1 VTFVRATMIGLGV
14 VVANAAQADTQS
26 IQRGD
31 VLIHNR
37 QQSLCILCHKAP
49 GAQPG
54 NIGDL
59 APDLSNIG
67 QRMSRDD
74 IRRHIIA
81 PEQFNPETIMPSF
94 ARTKGLRK
102 VAPGFAGQPIL
113 TMNQIDDISDY
124 LAAQH
129 D

>member
-1 VTFVRATMIGLGV
+1 MIRLSASMFGLGMMLTS
-14 VVANAAQADTQS
+14 AALADSSS

-31 VLIHNR
+31 ALIHNR
-37 QQSLCILCHKAP
+37 QQSLCILCHNMT
-49 GAQPG
+49 GALPG

-59 APDLSNIG
+59 GPDLTDIG
-67 QRMSRDD
+67 QRMTRDD

-81 PEQFNPETIMPSF
+81 PEQFNPQTIMPSF
-94 ARTKGLRK
+94 VRTKGLRK

-113 TMNQIDDISDY
+113 TLSQIDDISDY
-124 LAAQH
+124 LAACH

>member
-1 VTFVRATMIGLGV
+1 MLGLGMILTSP
-14 VVANAAQADTQS
+14 ALADSGS

-31 VLIHNR
+31 ALVHNR
-37 QQSLCILCHKAP
+37 QQSLCILCHKAL

-59 APDLSNIG
+59 GPDLTDIG
-67 QRMSRDD
+67 QRMTRAD

-81 PEQFNPETIMPSF
+81 PEQFNPQTIMPSF

-102 VAPGFAGQPIL
+102 VAPDFAGQPIL
-113 TMNQIDDISDY
+113 TMSQIDDISDY
-124 LAAQH
+124 LAARH

>member
-1 VTFVRATMIGLGV
+1 MRAAIIGLGLMIT
-14 VVANAAQADTQS
+14 NAAQADSGS

-31 VLIHNR
+31 ALIHNR

-59 APDLSNIG
+59 APDLTGIG
-67 QRMSRDD
+67 KRLPRDD

-81 PEQFNPETIMPSF
+81 PEQFNPDTIMPSF
-94 ARTKGLRK
+94 ARTKALRK

-113 TMNQIDDISDY
+113 TLSQIDDISDY

>member
-1 VTFVRATMIGLGV
+1 VITARAWIIGLGLMI
-14 VVANAAQADTQS
+14 ANDAQADPDS

-31 VLIHNR
+31 ALIHNR

-59 APDLSNIG
+59 APDLSSIG
-67 QRMSRDD
+67 KRLSRDD
-74 IRRHIIA
+74 IRRHIMA
-81 PEQFNPETIMPSF
+81 PEQFNPQTIMPSF
-94 ARTKGLRK
+94 ARSTGLRR

-113 TMNQIDDISDY
+113 TLSQIDDISDY

>member
-1 VTFVRATMIGLGV
+1 MLGLGMILTSP
-14 VVANAAQADTQS
+14 ALADSGS

-31 VLIHNR
+31 ALVHNR
-37 QQSLCILCHKAP
+37 QQSLCILCHQAP
-49 GAQPG
+49 GTQPG

-59 APDLSNIG
+59 GPDLTDIG
-67 QRMSRDD
+67 QRMTRAD

-81 PEQFNPETIMPSF
+81 PEQFNPQTIMPSF

-102 VAPGFAGQPIL
+102 VAPDFAGQPIL
-113 TMNQIDDISDY
+113 TMSQIDDISDY
-124 LAAQH
+124 LAARH